1 MWGLATTAC
10 VCPGAYIPHP
20 PPCLGARVAV
30 TRANGLTAS
39 VGALTVADRQLRRR
53 GRRRGRKDKGAAIL
67 DYALD
72 NRPST
77 MGEGEW
83 AASCFPNARGAH
95 WFLAS

>member
-1 MWGLATTAC
+1 MCA
-10 VCPGAYIPHP
+10 GAPIPHP

-30 TRANGLTAS
+30 IRANGLTAS
-39 VGALTVADRQLRRR
+39 VGALTVAGRRLRRR

-77 MGEGEW
+77 MGEGNGRPAVSPTPEAPIGSW
-83 AASCFPNARGAH
+83 LRDIQMPTR
-95 WFLAS
+95 WP